1 MPIYFQIPIPNYNAL
16 VNVGGD
22 LQQYVTAAQNDQMI
36 LFLPNKQRI
45 DIEYTYKDFLEKY
58 RDFFILIQQVGGANN
73 DRTTFLTQYAT
84 KEFLDDEQKYLE
96 DARDGLRVGRNGQL
110 PDGSQLQ
117 DPADPGLT
125 DTMTA
130 AQGAAHLLTGNDGL
144 CLGGEHSAQNTK
156 DFLYDI
162 LANNAMQG
170 VGLIFVEE
178 IKTWMQPMLDRY
190 HQLPNP
196 PGFPATLPQMPPK
209 LKKALDKLSQDNSI
223 AAPKDFT
230 GVVEEARKRGARV
243 VGIDS
248 GEADPE
254 ADPEVAR
261 KNAVYG
267 ERRCAMMNFTS
278 KKIMDEAIADA
289 KQQNPNVKFVALMGE
304 EHLNT
309 APGGVPGLSQLF
321 KAPPV
326 TLTAGGK
333 LQWKPENPQ
342 NRGMPSKE
350 EQAFIDAFLK
360 KSDKMYYA
368 QGGAAPL
375 SVALQQ
381 RLRKQ
386 AAAQART
393 LKQPGKLKS
402 PDQAAKLVNDNAV
415 KGAITNFVTTATQEM
430 GQTTWEQ
437 LVTAVREG
445 HDVDAVDALL
455 TTAMEEDNAT
465 LTKDVSGGDLK
476 TLLHSACHNGHPEIA
491 ALLISQGANP
501 NQADSDGNTA
511 LHAACER
518 RPDAEDFLRETV
530 EGGTKIPGERD
541 YIIALQKRRFGA
553 ITRTLAA
560 NGANLDAK
568 NKAGQ
573 AGLHLAAMNGL
584 TKNIEKL
591 LTSGANAAL
600 TDKRGWKAI
609 DMAVASG
616 KVETEQAFF
625 TAQAAQNAKLVK
637 DNEGRFST
645 IEILMRATRFEDTND
660 RNNIETMYKE
670 LYADP
675 LMRPILDLAAVDAAG
690 DRRPPQLATGND
702 RGGGLRLFVANGT
715 KDSVGSLYN
724 ATDIGKSTPPAA
736 GYDHEANV
744 LLMAAGTTKNL
755 KGEMIHE
762 LTHMAARAACNKE
775 AIPAADQK
783 AKTDYLKAIQE
794 TVASMHLTTDDP
806 AEARVR
812 ELMSGR
818 MASYAGRMGD
828 TGLLQE
834 FIVGIPQM
842 IVEFGEPAVRKHAPD
857 LFNYFK
863 DFGDHCTKVAMT
875 AHLFHDEQNHLDF
888 RKNKTLA
895 NAPRPQAP
903 PVTGS
908 WVTPDDAMGKQQAG
922 DLMDAVLAKVRIQYA
937 VDNGQVG
944 NLPPGVTV
952 PFGPENFVISANQQ
966 RDLEKSL
973 KKAREALKEVMF
985 AEKVPRELSADD
997 FRAMVKKTANLV
1009 ATTHIDVLEGV
1020 LKKEATHFVRKQKV
1034 KFVDHRLATE
1044 KDLTA
1049 EEIAEAV
1056 VIKAQAAA
1064 WNVKKS
1070 LDDALDAIDVNEDK
1084 HAKMVA
1090 AVASKL
1096 TGYNPKTG
1104 NVATIQ
1110 INMDNAVTKMASQP
1124 NLLRVKPQYDGKANT
1139 DHVSM
1144 DSQNQWLKQLAA
1156 F

>member
-1 MPIYFQIPIPNYNAL
+1 
-16 VNVGGD
+16 
-22 LQQYVTAAQNDQMI
+22 MI
-36 LFLPNKQRI
+36 HFLPNKQRI
-45 DIEYTYKDFLEKY
+45 DIEYTFKDFLEKY
-58 RDFFILIQQVGGANN
+58 RDFWRLIQQVGGANN
-73 DRTTFLTQYAT
+73 DRTAFLTQYAT
-84 KEFLDDEQKYLE
+84 KEFFEHEQKYLQ
-96 DARDGLRVGRNGQL
+96 DARDGLRVGPNGRL

-117 DPADPGLT
+117 DPADPELT

-130 AQGAAHLLTGNDGL
+130 AQGAAHLLAGHDGL

-156 DFLYDI
+156 NFLYNN
-162 LANNAMQG
+162 LRKNAMPG

-196 PGFPATLPQMPPK
+196 PGFPVTLPQMPPE
-209 LKKALDKLSQDNSI
+209 LKQALDTLSTGLAIQP
-223 AAPKDFT
+223 PKNFT
-230 GVVEEARKRGARV
+230 GVVEEARRKGARV

-248 GEADPE
+248 GAADPE
-254 ADPEVAR
+254 ADPEVASSGR
-261 KNAVYG
+261 TASENAVYG

-278 KKIMDEAIADA
+278 KQIMDEAIADA
-289 KQQNPNVKFVALMGE
+289 KQHNPNVKFVALMGE

-321 KAPPV
+321 NAPPV
-326 TLTAGGK
+326 TLRGGK
-333 LQWKPENPQ
+333 LRWKPENPQ

-350 EQAFIDAFLK
+350 EQAFIDAFLMKADK
-360 KSDKMYYA
+360 KYYA
-368 QGGAAPL
+368 QGGRPAKL

-381 RLRKQ
+381 RMRKQ

-393 LKQPGKLKS
+393 LKEAGKLKG
-402 PDQAAKLVNDNAV
+402 PDQAANLVNDNAV
-415 KGAITNFVTTATQEM
+415 KGVITNFVATATQEM
-430 GQTTWEQ
+430 RQPVWEQ

-445 HDVDAVDALL
+445 HDVDAVEALL
-455 TTAMEEDNAT
+455 TTAMEKDNAT

-476 TLLHSACHNGHPEIA
+476 TLLHSACHNGHAEIA
-491 ALLISQGANP
+491 ALLISKGANP
-501 NQADSDGNTA
+501 KTADTDGNTP

-518 RPDAEDFLRETV
+518 RPDAEDFLRATV
-530 EGGTKIPGERD
+530 EGGAKFPGERD
-541 YIIALQKRRFGA
+541 YMIALQKRRFGD

-560 NGANLDAK
+560 KGAKLDAK

-573 AGLHLAAMNGL
+573 TGLHLAAMNGL

-637 DNEGRFST
+637 NDEGQFST
-645 IEILMRATRFEDTND
+645 VEILMRATRFEDPND
-660 RNNIETMYKE
+660 QNRIETMYKE
-670 LYADP
+670 LYTDP
-675 LMRPILDLAAVDAAG
+675 LLRPILDLAALDAAG
-690 DRRPPQLATGND
+690 ERRPPQQATGSD
-702 RGGGLRLFVANGT
+702 RGSGLRLFVADST
-715 KDSVGSLYN
+715 KDNVGSLYN
-724 ATDIGKSTPPAA
+724 ASDTDKSTPPAA

-762 LTHMAARAACNKE
+762 MTHMAARAACNKD
-775 AIPAADQK
+775 AIPAVGKKAEADYRQ
-783 AKTDYLKAIQE
+783 AIQE

-806 AEARVR
+806 AEERVR
-812 ELMSGR
+812 QLMSGR
-818 MASYAGRMGD
+818 MTSYAARLGD
-828 TGLLQE
+828 KGLLQE

-842 IVEFGEPAVRKHAPD
+842 IVEFGEPTVRKYAPKLLD
-857 LFNYFK
+857 YFK
-863 DFGDHCTKVAMT
+863 DFGNHCNDVAT
-875 AHLFHDEQNHLDF
+875 TVPQFRRERVHLDPG
-888 RKNKTLA
+888 KNKTLA
-895 NAPRPQAP
+895 DAPRPAVQAAAE
-903 PVTGS
+903 T
-908 WVTPDDAMGKQQAG
+908 WVTPDNARGGQAATKG
-922 DLMDAVLAKVRIQYA
+922 GQAADLLDAVLAKVRIQYA
-937 VDNGQVG
+937 VDNGPVID
-944 NLPPGVTV
+944 LPPNVTV
-952 PFGPENFVISANQQ
+952 PFQSDNFVLPADRQENF
-966 RDLEKSL
+966 EKSM
-973 KKAREALKEVMF
+973 KKVREALQKLMD
-985 AEKVPRELSADD
+985 ADKLPRELSADD
-997 FRAMVKKTANLV
+997 FRKMVRKTADLV
-1009 ATTHIDVLEGV
+1009 ARTPDDDLEGV

-1064 WNVKKS
+1064 WNHKS
-1070 LDDALDAIDVNEDK
+1070 RLDDALDAIDVNEDK
-1084 HAKMVA
+1084 HAQLVA
-1090 AVASKL
+1090 AIASKL
-1096 TGYNPKTG
+1096 TGYDKATG
-1104 NVATIQ
+1104 DVATIQ
-1110 INMDNAVTKMASQP
+1110 SKMNNAVTLMAKQP
-1124 NLLRVKPQYDGKANT
+1124 NLFRVKPQYKGKANT